1 MPYTIRKRKC
11 NQRDGDAGSY
21 VLSYTDKKGKHHS
34 ICHTSKQKAKG
45 QIAAIEMRNE
55 NKTIRE
61 VRDFIR
67 LIILNL

>member
-11 NQRDGDAGSY
+11 KQKDGDAGSH

-45 QIAAIEMRNE
+45 QIAAIEMRE
-55 NKTIRE
+55 SVRLLVRLMLETIE
-61 VRDFIR
+61 
-67 LIILNL
+67 